1 MMLLGVYNYTVV
13 LTYLAMLVSFV
24 GIHFAFNDQYNA
36 ALLCLMVSGVF
47 DMFDGRVAS
56 TKKNRSPA
64 EKLFGIQIDSMCDL
78 ICYGAFPALIV
89 YHLGNGSRLVTSVCA
104 LYCLCAMIRLSWF
117 NVDETERQNKTTEAR
132 HEYRGLPV
140 TTAALVMPAIFI
152 FCYYTRQ
159 SMHIVGVAALA
170 AMGICFITPFKLIK
184 PGNVGKVVMM
194 LLGAAEIVLLIMGAG
209 RALEQGAPAAK
220 TQADAGVVDTFT
232 EPVDVNAE

>member
-1 MMLLGVYNYTVV
+1 MLLGVYNYTVV
-13 LTYLAMLVSFV
+13 LTYLAMLISFV

-36 ALLCLMVSGVF
+36 ALLCLMISGVF

-56 TKKNRSPA
+56 TKKNRTAA

-78 ICYGAFPALIV
+78 ICYGVFPALIV
-89 YHLGNGSRLVTSVCA
+89 YHLGNGSRLITSVCA

-117 NVDETERQNKTTEAR
+117 NVDEIERQNKTTDSR

-152 FCYYTRQ
+152 FCYFTRH
-159 SMHIVGVAALA
+159 SVHFVGVAALA

-184 PGNVGKVVMM
+184 PGVLGKIVMILVGI
-194 LLGAAEIVLLIMGAG
+194 AEIVLLILGAG
-209 RALEQGAPAAK
+209 RVLERTKPLVSGSESETPVIDALTEAIDVGA
-220 TQADAGVVDTFT
+220 
-232 EPVDVNAE
+232 E